1 MQEISIQWIFEET
14 GNRRF
19 FVYCENIIIFIK
31 KIFMLWIQ
39 IKKTISM
46 KNTLRIGVENIRVN
60 LLKFNFTLS
69 ARFFENKE
77 NQYQKNKKNY
87 YREIKKIINRK
98 HEIDRRNKTRY
109 NLVNIRG
116 IYIPIFFILL
126 EVFLEKVLAINY
138 K

>member
-1 MQEISIQWIFEET
+1 M
-14 GNRRF
+14 
-19 FVYCENIIIFIK
+19 
-31 KIFMLWIQ
+31 
-39 IKKTISM
+39 
-46 KNTLRIGVENIRVN
+46 
-60 LLKFNFTLS
+60 
-69 ARFFENKE
+69 
-77 NQYQKNKKNY
+77 
-87 YREIKKIINRK
+87 INRK

>member
-1 MQEISIQWIFEET
+1 
-14 GNRRF
+14 
-19 FVYCENIIIFIK
+19 
-31 KIFMLWIQ
+31 
-39 IKKTISM
+39 M